1 MMQTVDIS
9 KCIEGTFV
17 RELKNR
23 FLCEVLID
31 GVSTVCY
38 VPSSCHLGNFIELK
52 GKRVFLLPTITK
64 NARTPYSLFAIPN
77 NKQLI
82 LLNTSAANDA
92 VGNSL
97 KTRKASFLGSRK
109 QINREIYLDDYKADF
124 FIRDTN
130 TIIEVKSV
138 LSLDKQAVFPTV
150 YSERT
155 IKQLKQLNTL
165 MKRGYNAH
173 YVIVSLNPSVKT
185 VLLSPQTE
193 FWQYFNECLTQG
205 MNCSAFTC
213 KIKDMRISLDRRIPI
228 ENIYL

>member
-1 MMQTVDIS
+1 MQTVDIS

-38 VPSSCHLGNFIELK
+38 VPSSCRLGNFIELK
-52 GKRVFLLPTITK
+52 GKKIFLFPTITK
-64 NARTPYSLFAIPN
+64 NARTQYSLFAVLN

-82 LLNTSAANDA
+82 LLNSSMANDA

-97 KTRKASFLGSRK
+97 KTRKTSFLGSRK
-109 QINREIYLDDYKADF
+109 QINKEVFLDGYKADF

-138 LSLDKQAVFPTV
+138 LSLEKQAVFPTV

-155 IKQLKQLNTL
+155 IKQLNHIKTL
-165 MKRGYNAH
+165 MERGYNAH
-173 YVIVSLNPSVKT
+173 YIIVSLNPSVKT
-185 VLLSPQTE
+185 VSFPPQTE
-193 FWQYFNECLTQG
+193 FWQYFNECLIQG

-213 KIKDMRISLDRRIPI
+213 KIKNMHISLDRRIPI
-228 ENIYL
+228 ESIYL